1 MRKGKLQMFV
11 ISLLYNIKTQQK
23 KVTKHMREKRIYL
36 FKENTWDG
44 KDTNVWYFSP
54 LRNIIPVTNDMERK
68 YSNTMLL
75 FFANRPLGL
84 LIEYYLRKVRR
95 WCACFCL
102 WSMYKFSSFQTST
115 SHLWISSMNTQV
127 NCNKFGLRYLQIKKC
142 IFPIFSL

>member
-75 FFANRPLGL
+75 FCKQAT
-84 LIEYYLRKVRR
+84 K
-95 WCACFCL
+95 
-102 WSMYKFSSFQTST
+102 
-115 SHLWISSMNTQV
+115 
-127 NCNKFGLRYLQIKKC
+127 
-142 IFPIFSL
+142 SLDKILF